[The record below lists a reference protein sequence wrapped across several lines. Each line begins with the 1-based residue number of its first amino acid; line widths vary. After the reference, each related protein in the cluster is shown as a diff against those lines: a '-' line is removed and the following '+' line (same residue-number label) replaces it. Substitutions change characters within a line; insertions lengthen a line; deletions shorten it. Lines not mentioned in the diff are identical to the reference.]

1 MLPFSRARETSPGQ
15 TRMKS
20 ENAVLNIGPSLDA
33 PIDLPRLLR
42 RGLDAKPDA
51 VAMVSLET
59 RWTWREAEAASDR
72 YAASLAE
79 LGLRPGDRIAS
90 LMPNRTALLI
100 HYLAC
105 MKAGFVS
112 VPLNYRY
119 MAPEIDHALEV
130 SGASALFVHDE
141 RMGDLEKSE
150 QAGQLPLGLIRYGA
164 GDENGPS
171 YEAFIERD
179 RPDIDVP
186 PPGPSDPAFIFFTSG
201 STGPAK
207 GVTHSVA
214 SAGYMLASAAGAFEM
229 TADDIVLP
237 GSSIS
242 HLGGFMFSLA
252 ALAVGARAVVAR
264 SVLADEILPLL
275 REDRPTVLC
284 MLPSALFAL
293 VRDGATSREDFASI
307 RLCRAGADKVPAELE
322 REFTELTGH
331 VIDEGYG
338 CSEAGLIALNP
349 PSGVIKAGSVG
360 IACAGFTL
368 SVRDDNGQDV
378 PAGSDGNLWIK
389 SPTVMAK
396 YWNQPEATEAV
407 LRDGWFD
414 TGDLMRMDSDGYLW
428 FRGRKKQII
437 VHDGSNIAPQE
448 VEDALLDH
456 PAVAGAGVVGVHDL
470 LHGENVRAYI
480 TIRPGQTRP
489 SIQELIR
496 FARARIGYKAPEEI
510 EVLDDMPLNP
520 TGKVDRLKLKR
531 LAEDQ
536 AHRGATAAG

>member
-1 MLPFSRARETSPGQ
+1 MPT
-15 TRMKS
+15 
-20 ENAVLNIGPSLDA
+20 VGPSLDTKV
-33 PIDLPRLLR
+33 DLPRLLR
-42 RGLDAKPDA
+42 RGAEAKPDD
-51 VAMVSLET
+51 VAIVSLET
-59 RWTWREAEAASDR
+59 RWTWRDADLASDR
-72 YAASLAE
+72 YAAGLLE

-105 MKAGFVS
+105 MKAGFVA

-130 SGASALFVHDE
+130 SGAVALFVHQE

-150 QAGQLPLGLIRYGA
+150 LTGKLPLGLIRYEA
-164 GDENGPS
+164 GDGEDPC
-171 YEAFIERD
+171 YEAFIEPG
-179 RPDIDVP
+179 RPTAELS

-207 GVTHSVA
+207 GVTHSFA
-214 SAGYMLASAAGAFEM
+214 SAGHIFASIARAFEM
-229 TADDIVLP
+229 TGDDVVLP

-242 HLGGFMFSLA
+242 HIGGFAFSLT
-252 ALAVGARAVVAR
+252 ALSVGARAVVAR
-264 SVLADEILPLL
+264 SVFADEILPLL
-275 REDRPTVLC
+275 REDRPSVLC

-293 VRDGATSREDFASI
+293 VRDGAAGREDFASI

-338 CSEAGLIALNP
+338 CSEAGLIAMNP
-349 PSGVIKAGSVG
+349 PSGLIKIGSVG
-360 IACAGFTL
+360 VACPGYAL
-368 SVRDDNGQDV
+368 SIRDEGGAEV
-378 PAGSDGNLWIK
+378 PVGADGNLWVRT
-389 SPTVMAK
+389 PTLMAG
-396 YWNQPEATEAV
+396 YWNRPEATQAV
-407 LRDGWFD
+407 KRDGWFD
-414 TGDLMRMDSDGYLW
+414 TGDVMRLDADGYLR

-456 PAVAGAGVVGVHDL
+456 PAVESAGVVGVHDL
-470 LHGENVRAYI
+470 MHGENVRAYI
-480 TIRPGQTRP
+480 TIRPGQTPP
-489 SIQELIR
+489 STQELVR
-496 FARARIGYKAPEEI
+496 FARERIGYKAPEEI
-510 EVLDDMPLNP
+510 EVLDLMPLNP

-531 LAEDQ
+531 RAEEQ
-536 AHRGATAAG
+536 AHRGVEAAE

>member
-1 MLPFSRARETSPGQ
+1 
-15 TRMKS
+15 
-20 ENAVLNIGPSLDA
+20 
-33 PIDLPRLLR
+33 
-42 RGLDAKPDA
+42 
-51 VAMVSLET
+51 
-59 RWTWREAEAASDR
+59 
-72 YAASLAE
+72 
-79 LGLRPGDRIAS
+79 
-90 LMPNRTALLI
+90 
-100 HYLAC
+100 
-105 MKAGFVS
+105 
-112 VPLNYRY
+112 
-119 MAPEIDHALEV
+119 
-130 SGASALFVHDE
+130 
-141 RMGDLEKSE
+141 
-150 QAGQLPLGLIRYGA
+150 
-164 GDENGPS
+164 
-171 YEAFIERD
+171 
-179 RPDIDVP
+179 
-186 PPGPSDPAFIFFTSG
+186 
-201 STGPAK
+201 
-207 GVTHSVA
+207 
-214 SAGYMLASAAGAFEM
+214 
-229 TADDIVLP
+229 
-237 GSSIS
+237 
-242 HLGGFMFSLA
+242 
-252 ALAVGARAVVAR
+252 
-264 SVLADEILPLL
+264 LPLL

-322 REFTELTGH
+322 REFTELTGL

-368 SVRDDNGQDV
+368 SVRDDKGQDV
-378 PAGSDGNLWIK
+378 SAGSDGNLWIK
-389 SPTVMAK
+389 TPSLMTK

-407 LRDGWFD
+407 FSDGWFD

-489 SIQELIR
+489 STQELIR

-536 AHRGATAAG
+536 AHRDGPAAG